1 MSNRTTLIVGVALL
15 AISFLVA
22 IILYPQMPNPMA
34 SHWDA
39 DGQVNGYIST
49 FWGLFLMPLLM
60 TGLFALLMAIPNI
73 DPLKANIAQFRGIYN
88 VFILL
93 FTGYML
99 YIYALTLAWNLGYD
113 NFDMTKAILPAM
125 GLLFIFL
132 GVLMGRAKRNFFIG
146 IRTPWTLSSDA
157 VWAKTH
163 SLGSKL
169 FIAAGILTLLAI
181 PLGENG
187 IWLFLGLI
195 LIAAIIPIVYSYVL
209 WKRETTVQ
217 GS

>member
-60 TGLFALLMAIPNI
+60 TGLFTLLMAIPNI

-132 GVLMGRAKRNFFIG
+132 GVLMGKAKRNFFIG
-146 IRTPWTLSSDA
+146 IRTPWTLSSDT

-209 WKRETTVQ
+209 WKRETSVQ